1 MKSTVIIVFWIV
13 SLASAWA
20 QQPCRTQVFDKLI
33 HSLQVHVADQL
44 MSIPCIEAGSDQQI
58 EISFDALSPQ
68 AVRYAYSIVHCH
80 ADWTPSTLSQIE
92 YLDGFQGI
100 PIDDFANSMTTTV
113 EYVNYQ
119 FRLPNEEVRFKVSGN
134 YADLY
139 RLIFLRSYFG
149 YSVFHAIIPLYSFRQ
164 SCNGSVYVLYN
175 NNAYLSR
182 LFAIFIK

>member
-68 AVRYAYSIVHCH
+68 AVRYAYSIVHAMRIGH
-80 ADWTPSTLSQIE
+80 PLPFRKSNIWTDSKESPLTTLP
-92 YLDGFQGI
+92 I
-100 PIDDFANSMTTTV
+100 P
-113 EYVNYQ
+113 
-119 FRLPNEEVRFKVSGN
+119 
-134 YADLY
+134 
-139 RLIFLRSYFG
+139 
-149 YSVFHAIIPLYSFRQ
+149 
-164 SCNGSVYVLYN
+164 
-175 NNAYLSR
+175 
-182 LFAIFIK
+182 